1 MAGGECRGSVLKSD
15 YFDTQRGAKRPFWK
29 LSLGKSES
37 TSRTSMQ
44 GKGNP
49 MVSFK
54 TLSALAIRRAV
65 WKEQHRDM
73 DLLTKNPLR
82 RVFRGKSL

>member
-1 MAGGECRGSVLKSD
+1 MAEGEGRGSVLKN
-15 YFDTQRGAKRPFWK
+15 YCFYTQQGTKKPFWK

-37 TSRTSMQ
+37 TFGTSMQ

-73 DLLTKNPLR
+73 DLLTKSPLR
-82 RVFRGKSL
+82 RVFWGKSL